1 MTAGRIVVDRVSRT
15 FRVYPKA
22 QRTLKDLFVARG
34 RLGAREVKALR
45 DVSVTVEPGEAVGL
59 VGRNGSGKSTLLRLV
74 SGIIKPTAGRV
85 EAGGRVAS
93 LLELGAGFHPDFTG
107 RENVYLNGSIHG
119 LSRSRVREAMDE
131 IVSFAELEQFI
142 DLPVRTYSSGM
153 YMRLGFSVA
162 AHIQSDILL
171 LDEVFA
177 VGDEQFQRKC
187 FGKVAEFKNRGGTIV
202 FVSHDAQAVERL
214 CDRAVL
220 LRQGEVA
227 FDGRTQDAIAEYR
240 RLLAADSNPEELDSG
255 LREWGTGEARIVSAE
270 LLDAAGDE
278 RSQFAAGEPLT
289 VRVVVS
295 AEAGVAPPLIG
306 LEVRDDGGLV
316 LASASR
322 ATSELG
328 WNGAAGERE
337 LRFHVGRLPLADGRF
352 HLRVALTDPVSGLPL
367 HALDDALRLFV
378 FPSGEST
385 GAVLLDGD
393 WTMEETGPGAPIGR
407 A

>member
-1 MTAGRIVVDRVSRT
+1 M
-15 FRVYPKA
+15 
-22 QRTLKDLFVARG
+22 
-34 RLGAREVKALR
+34 
-45 DVSVTVEPGEAVGL
+45 
-59 VGRNGSGKSTLLRLV
+59 
-74 SGIIKPTAGRV
+74 
-85 EAGGRVAS
+85 
-93 LLELGAGFHPDFTG
+93 
-107 RENVYLNGSIHG
+107 
-119 LSRSRVREAMDE
+119 
-131 IVSFAELEQFI
+131 
-142 DLPVRTYSSGM
+142 
-153 YMRLGFSVA
+153 
-162 AHIQSDILL
+162 
-171 LDEVFA
+171 
-177 VGDEQFQRKC
+177 
-187 FGKVAEFKNRGGTIV
+187 
-202 FVSHDAQAVERL
+202 
-214 CDRAVL
+214 
-220 LRQGEVA
+220 
-227 FDGRTQDAIAEYR
+227 
-240 RLLAADSNPEELDSG
+240 
-255 LREWGTGEARIVSAE
+255 
-270 LLDAAGDE
+270 
-278 RSQFAAGEPLT
+278 T